1 MSSSHNDI
9 SEELAELELKSFKY
23 HSLARSYPKKS
34 YGYFSNY
41 SKFHSSRSK
50 IDQLF
55 YEISPEAADLA
66 SVWFSNASQ
75 MHDLAE
81 DLGEQHTTSPNWQF
95 CEESL
100 VLYFTIILLE
110 KSNIDRKAITSLLYS
125 ATTRNYK
132 EIILASLLLKKNDC
146 NELFALS
153 QRLGNLEMKLWFY
166 HHEREYQKFIESK
179 AMQLSEL
186 GYTSSNAMKAAE
198 ALAEASKD
206 HDDAESEELVISN
219 KTDTFWQ
226 EALQFLLKYYRIL
239 ISKPAHEYFSQ
250 KDE

>member
-1 MSSSHNDI
+1 M
-9 SEELAELELKSFKY
+9 
-23 HSLARSYPKKS
+23 
-34 YGYFSNY
+34 
-41 SKFHSSRSK
+41 
-50 IDQLF
+50 
-55 YEISPEAADLA
+55 
-66 SVWFSNASQ
+66 
-75 MHDLAE
+75 
-81 DLGEQHTTSPNWQF
+81 
-95 CEESL
+95 
-100 VLYFTIILLE
+100 
-110 KSNIDRKAITSLLYS
+110 
-125 ATTRNYK
+125 
-132 EIILASLLLKKNDC
+132 LKKNDC